1 MIETFGA
8 AHNVRKSMTHNVRKF
23 LTLAALAGFLAFAP
37 TAAQAVT
44 VGEKAPDFTVKSAD
58 GSEVK
63 LSDYAGK
70 IVVLEW
76 FNKDC
81 PFVRKHYDSANMQ
94 TLQKEYAAKDVV
106 WLTVNSSA
114 EGKQGY
120 EDAAAALKTVE
131 TEAAA
136 PAHVLLDVDGTV
148 GKLYDAKTT
157 PHMYVIDKEGALVY
171 AGAIDDTPSVKA
183 DDIKTSTN
191 YVRATIDA
199 LEAGEKVA
207 VSATKPYGCG
217 VKYPD

>member
-1 MIETFGA
+1 MTHMIDA
-8 AHNVRKSMTHNVRKF
+8 AHNARKNVTHNVRKF
-23 LTLAALAGFLAFAP
+23 LSLAALAGFLAFAP
-37 TAAQAVT
+37 TPAQAVT
-44 VGEKAPDFTVKSAD
+44 VGEKAPDFTAKSAD

-70 IVVLEW
+70 VVVLEW

-131 TEAAA
+131 TEAAWIRTA
-136 PAHVLLDVDGTV
+136 RSASCMMP
-148 GKLYDAKTT
+148 KP
-157 PHMYVIDKEGALVY
+157 PHICM
-171 AGAIDDTPSVKA
+171 
-183 DDIKTSTN
+183 
-191 YVRATIDA
+191 
-199 LEAGEKVA
+199 
-207 VSATKPYGCG
+207 
-217 VKYPD
+217 